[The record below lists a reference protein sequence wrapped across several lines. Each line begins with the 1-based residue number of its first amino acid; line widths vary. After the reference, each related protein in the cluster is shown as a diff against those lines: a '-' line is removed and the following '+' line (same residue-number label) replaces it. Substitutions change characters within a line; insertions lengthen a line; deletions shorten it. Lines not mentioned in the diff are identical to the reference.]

1 MTTLLD
7 LAVALSDALERE
19 TAALQQGDYDTA
31 ARLATAKLAA
41 LKAFTDAAAGSAV
54 VRPTPPQEDPD
65 PEGQADL
72 EGQAELEGQVEPE
85 AGPAD
90 PPDILERLRD
100 AAHANR
106 AALESALAVQGRV
119 VEMVTGVLR
128 AHADAALG
136 YGSAGPALPAPF
148 VISVKA

>member
-1 MTTLLD
+1 MLLH

-19 TAALQQGDYDTA
+19 TAALQQGDYDAA

-41 LKAFTDAAAGSAV
+41 LKAFTEAAAGSAV

-65 PEGQADL
+65 PEGQAEL
-72 EGQAELEGQVEPE
+72 EGQAEPEP
-85 AGPAD
+85 GPAD
-90 PPDILERLRD
+90 SPDILERLRD

-106 AALESALAVQGRV
+106 TALESALAVQGRV